1 MPLTDTAIKGAKP
14 RDKSYKLSDGK
25 GLYLLVNPNGSKY
38 FRLKYRFGGIEKT
51 FALGVYSETS
61 LKLAR
66 EKCDAARELL
76 AQGID
81 PNEHKKA
88 AKHSAIAAATNSF
101 ELVAREWHT
110 KFKVKWTADHAKRL
124 LTRLEHDVFP
134 YLGNRPINEI
144 TAPELLHVMRRIEAR
159 DVIDTLHRV
168 LQNCGQIFRYG
179 IATGHCDRDPSGDL
193 RGALT
198 PVKSKHHASIIDPK
212 EIGQLLRAI
221 DDYQGSFVVRL
232 ALKFSALTF
241 CRPGEIRKAEWQ
253 EIDIEN
259 KQWRIP
265 ADKMKMRQLH
275 IVPLANQ
282 TIEILNELKTITGE
296 GKYLFPSERSQ
307 NRPMS
312 ENTVNAALRRMD
324 YSKEQATAHG
334 FRSTASTRLNEMGF
348 NRDWIER
355 QLAHSEKND
364 VRGAYN
370 YAEFLEGRTE
380 MMQQWAN
387 YIEHLKA
394 NTSPS

>member
-1 MPLTDTAIKGAKP
+1 MPLTDTAIKAAKP
-14 RDKSYKLSDGK
+14 KDKSYKLSDGK

-38 FRLKYRFGGIEKT
+38 FRLKYRFGGTEKT
-51 FALGVYSETS
+51 LALGVYSETS

-76 AQGID
+76 TRGID
-81 PNEHKKA
+81 PSVHKKA
-88 AKHSAIAAATNSF
+88 AKHAAIAAVTNNF
-101 ELVAREWHT
+101 ELVSREWHA
-110 KFKVKWTADHAKRL
+110 KFKVKWTEDHAKRL

-144 TAPELLHVMRRIEAR
+144 TAPELLQVMRRIEVR
-159 DVIDTLHRV
+159 GVIDTLHRV

-179 IATGHCDRDPSGDL
+179 IATGRCDRDPSGDL

-198 PVKSKHHASIIDPK
+198 PVKSKHHASITDPK

-241 CRPGEIRKAEWQ
+241 CRPGEIRQAEWQ

-275 IVPLANQ
+275 IVPLSNQ
-282 TIEILNELKTITGE
+282 TIEVLNELKTMTGQ
-296 GKYLFPSERSQ
+296 GKYLFPSERSP

-324 YSKEQATAHG
+324 YSKDQATAHG

-380 MMQQWAN
+380 MMQKWAD
-387 YIEHLKA
+387 YTEYLKA
-394 NTSPS
+394 NTNPS